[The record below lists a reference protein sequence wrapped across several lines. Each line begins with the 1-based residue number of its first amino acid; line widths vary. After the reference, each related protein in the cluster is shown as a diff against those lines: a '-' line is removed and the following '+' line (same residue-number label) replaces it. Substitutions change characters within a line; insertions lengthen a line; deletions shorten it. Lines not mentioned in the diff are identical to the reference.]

1 MAAVEHP
8 ARLLPV
14 FSRRGEPRGWIG
26 DGDEGHAAVD
36 VLVEAEH
43 GACSME
49 CAKAGEEGG
58 VADEAAPAQADEGGD
73 EEVRGLRWE
82 AEEDVEEDVVRQQI
96 HRRRAGA
103 PREALRHFCLTF
115 ALHLG
120 IALHFADRKPIYTG
134 AFGSVSR
141 FFSFS
146 LIIIFFCVLISFAFA
161 AVTRL
166 MYEKT
171 YTYT

>member
-1 MAAVEHP
+1 
-8 ARLLPV
+8 
-14 FSRRGEPRGWIG
+14 
-26 DGDEGHAAVD
+26 
-36 VLVEAEH
+36 
-43 GACSME
+43 
-49 CAKAGEEGG
+49 
-58 VADEAAPAQADEGGD
+58 
-73 EEVRGLRWE
+73 
-82 AEEDVEEDVVRQQI
+82 
-96 HRRRAGA
+96 
-103 PREALRHFCLTF
+103 
-115 ALHLG
+115 LHLG